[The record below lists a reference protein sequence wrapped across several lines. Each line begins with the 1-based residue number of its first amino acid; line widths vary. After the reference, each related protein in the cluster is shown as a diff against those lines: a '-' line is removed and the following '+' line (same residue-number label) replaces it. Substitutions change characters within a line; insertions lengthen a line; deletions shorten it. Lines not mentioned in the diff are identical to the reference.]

1 MFLFKRKKFAYE
13 DKPYP
18 LPPPWWG
25 GGGMARPPPIVH
37 DKLGKHLPRNSFHF
51 VNVMLFGCL
60 TL

>member
-1 MFLFKRKKFAYE
+1 MFLFEKKFAYE

-25 GGGMARPPPIVH
+25 GGMVRPSLIVH